1 MKTRLVHI
9 CIALCFPLLASC
21 ASLFYSGYAA
31 NEYNAKVRVLAD
43 GKRVSV
49 APRAGKRVVNLWRI
63 LKDYPEAEIVL
74 GGDVVIADAP
84 AKDMTIPAFRLDG
97 QGHTVK
103 LGLFPLLRKTDV
115 NVKNVVFECG
125 GATERILYAIG
136 ADEGKGFVVK
146 NCVFKNPTEKNAV
159 CARKYGNV
167 VIEDCTIEGNLNQNS
182 IRTERSTVQVLIYE
196 CNGSIIVRNNYIHHC
211 FGIAIDG
218 IGFSANNA
226 NRVLIENNRID
237 MVSNGGIVFAGG
249 EVWNAIV
256 RNNSISNTHCL
267 GKQFEGESN
276 GALNSAIN
284 FHGFRNAVVE
294 DNRIMNCPNSV
305 CFDFDGSISGGKKVE
320 KGTGLIVR
328 RNVCENVGGI
338 ALFVIKDV
346 EFKENVFSN
355 PLNNEFPRYLA
366 ITGASDVLV
375 SDNQFSLSSGSVKSF
390 YPISVSDIGNVE
402 SGFIKIGGNK
412 LITDGTIFVFVNKI
426 FKGECQV
433 GENEIVSP
441 YSTASVVNN
450 SKARVTIPK
459 SKKIV
464 WYR

>member
-1 MKTRLVHI
+1 MKTLLVHI
-9 CIALCFPLLASC
+9 CIALCFPLLGSC

-43 GKRVSV
+43 GKRISVS
-49 APRAGKRVVNLWRI
+49 PRSAKRAVNLWRI
-63 LKDYPEAEIVL
+63 LKDYPDAEIVL

-136 ADEGKGFVVK
+136 ADERNDFVLR
-146 NCVFKNPTEKNAV
+146 NCVFRNPTEKNTV

-167 VIEDCTIEGNLNQNS
+167 VIEDCTIDGNLNQNS
-182 IRTERSTVQVLIYE
+182 IRTEQSNVQVLIYE
-196 CNGSIIVRNNYIHHC
+196 CNGSVAVRNNYIHHC

-249 EVWNAIV
+249 EVWNATV

-284 FHGFRNAVVE
+284 IHGFRNAVVE
-294 DNRIMNCPNSV
+294 DNRITNCPNSA
-305 CFDFDGSISGGKKVE
+305 CFDFDGSVSGGKKVE
-320 KGTGLIVR
+320 KGTGLVVR

-346 EFKENVFSN
+346 EFKDNVLSN
-355 PLNNEFPRYLA
+355 NRDNESPRFLS
-366 ITGASDVLV
+366 ISGASNVEV
-375 SDNQFSLSSGSVKSF
+375 SGNKFLLTSKSSSTF
-390 YPISVSDIGNVE
+390 YPITLSDIGEVK
-402 SGFIKIGGNK
+402 SGKVKVVDNTMDTNGK
-412 LITDGTIFVFVNKI
+412 IFVFVNRE
-426 FKGECQV
+426 FKGECQID
-433 GENEIVSP
+433 ENEIISP
-441 YSTASVVNN
+441 HTTASVVNN
-450 SKARVTIPK
+450 SKAKVTIPK

-464 WYR
+464 WYK

>member
-1 MKTRLVHI
+1 MKTRLFHI
-9 CIALCFPLLASC
+9 FFALCLPLLGSC
-21 ASLFYSGYAA
+21 ASFFYSGYAA
-31 NEYNAKVRVLAD
+31 NEYNAKVRVQAD
-43 GKRVSV
+43 GKRVNVTPQAKGRS
-49 APRAGKRVVNLWRI
+49 VNLWRI
-63 LKDYPEAEIVL
+63 LKDYPDAEIVL

-115 NVKNVVFECG
+115 NVKNVVFDCG

-136 ADEGKGFVVK
+136 ADESKGFVVK

-182 IRTERSTVQVLIYE
+182 IRTEQSTVQVLIYE
-196 CNGSIIVRNNYIHHC
+196 CNGSVAIRNNYIHHC

-218 IGFSANNA
+218 IGFSANKD

-249 EVWNAIV
+249 EVWNATV
-256 RNNSISNTHCL
+256 RNNIISNTHCL
-267 GKQFEGESN
+267 GKQFEGESD

-294 DNRIMNCPNSV
+294 DNKITNCPNSA
-305 CFDFDGSISGGKKVE
+305 CFDFDGSVAGGKKVE
-320 KGTGLIVR
+320 KGTGLVVR

-346 EFKENVFSN
+346 EFKDNVLTN
-355 PLNNEFPRYLA
+355 PRDNKSSRYLA
-366 ITGASDVLV
+366 ITGASDVEVSSNRFRLV
-375 SDNQFSLSSGSVKSF
+375 SSSSSTF
-390 YPISVSDIGNVE
+390 YPITLSDIGEVKSGNVRVVDNTME
-402 SGFIKIGGNK
+402 TNGK
-412 LITDGTIFVFVNKI
+412 IFVFVNRQ
-426 FKGECQV
+426 FSGACQID
-433 GENEIVSP
+433 ENEIISP
-441 YSTASVVNN
+441 HATASVVNN
-450 SKARVTIPK
+450 SKAKVTIPK

-464 WYR
+464 WYK